1 MVEPQ
6 APFDFWNDWVDR
18 ETELENDQRR
28 FWEYCVGTDPA
39 DSSDDHD
46 GDPRPELIEG
56 DDGEKHLGIRCRM
69 AMSVVDARFR
79 FEGSSDMIAWVE
91 LGPEEIEEVERVIV
105 EDGIEEFLVCLV
117 SDINTSQI
125 RYLRVVAERW

>member
-1 MVEPQ
+1 
-6 APFDFWNDWVDR
+6 
-18 ETELENDQRR
+18 
-28 FWEYCVGTDPA
+28 
-39 DSSDDHD
+39 
-46 GDPRPELIEG
+46 
-56 DDGEKHLGIRCRM
+56 M
-69 AMSVVDARFR
+69 AMSVVDARLR
-79 FEGSSDMIAWVE
+79 FEGSSDMITWVE